1 MLFYELKKDKACAQ
15 VTYVQLQFLK
25 LLGAKLRTSSLFL
38 IRRKKEAHNSRN
50 GPPGLSAGNGRPVL
64 KMAGQGERYENY

>member
-50 GPPGLSAGNGRPVL
+50 GLRAVCRW
-64 KMAGQGERYENY
+64 MTARH